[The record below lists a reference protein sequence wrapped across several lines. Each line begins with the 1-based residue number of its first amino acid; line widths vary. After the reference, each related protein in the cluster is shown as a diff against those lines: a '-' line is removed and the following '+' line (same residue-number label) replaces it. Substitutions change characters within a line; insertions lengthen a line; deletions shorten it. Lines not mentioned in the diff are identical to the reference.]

1 MVCKLGSYVLDTVPV
16 AFPAS
21 SFKGEGADREE
32 GRFTCLLSDMGA
44 SCQPQWYYSIL
55 QGMHCI
61 VDTARHCR
69 QEVKSSQV
77 MLASEEREQLNGM
90 LFTYVY
96 WYMVFYCVQV
106 YSNNFEVAALH
117 PNQTS
122 FTLTELT
129 PGTLYLISVGAFTDA
144 GEGEREERMIKTDG
158 STATPTGMTH
168 CMHALVVYCKQCPIS
183 SAWCPVSS

>member
-1 MVCKLGSYVLDTVPV
+1 MRKADSLAYSLTWEP
-16 AFPAS
+16 PAS
-21 SFKGEGADREE
+21 PNGIIRFYKVCTALWTQRGTV
-32 GRFTCLLSDMGA
+32 GR
-44 SCQPQWYYSIL
+44 
-55 QGMHCI
+55 
-61 VDTARHCR
+61 
-69 QEVKSSQV
+69 KSSQV

-90 LFTYVY
+90 LFTYV
-96 WYMVFYCVQV
+96 YCVQV

-158 STATPTGMTH
+158 PTATPTGMTH